1 MIEMKITKAEFELF
15 ENLKLQG
22 TADMLL
28 VGGIVT
34 LTGLPEEK
42 VIYIQANY
50 EELRNRYY
58 A

>member
-1 MIEMKITKAEFELF
+1 MTSITITKAEFELF
-15 ENLKLQG
+15 EDLKLQG
-22 TADMLL
+22 TTDMLL

-50 EELRNRYY
+50 EELRNRFYD
-58 A
+58 